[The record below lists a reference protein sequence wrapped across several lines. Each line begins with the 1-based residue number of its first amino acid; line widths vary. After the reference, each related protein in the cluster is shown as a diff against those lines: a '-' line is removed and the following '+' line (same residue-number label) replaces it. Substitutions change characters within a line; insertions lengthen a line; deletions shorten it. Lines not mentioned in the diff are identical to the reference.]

1 MDIVCSFYHIEQ
13 ARKSSSLAYK
23 EKITEEQYGRIHF
36 AMRTAPLDLVEIKF
50 DLQNKITV
58 ECRYEIN
65 VVIKKSGESRAKAL
79 GDNLREIRG
88 YGLVH
93 EETRCGMLE
102 KKQYSHARDSRPQ
115 HEHVRLKMN
124 T

>member
-36 AMRTAPLDLVEIKF
+36 AMRTALLDLVEIKF

-65 VVIKKSGESRAKAL
+65 VIIKKIRRESCKS
-79 GDNLREIRG
+79 IR
-88 YGLVH
+88 
-93 EETRCGMLE
+93 R
-102 KKQYSHARDSRPQ
+102 QSRRDYRIWISS
-115 HEHVRLKMN
+115 
-124 T
+124 